1 MEVERN
7 IRIIRFITGHCTSA
21 EHLRK
26 RKKRILKMLSQQK
39 PLLMFRNY
47 KRHWERSL
55 DINLE
60 QLSHMET
67 VVIFINKSPDI
78 HINVK
83 VGFEERGE
91 VLLDVSVK

>member
-1 MEVERN
+1 
-7 IRIIRFITGHCTSA
+7 
-21 EHLRK
+21 
-26 RKKRILKMLSQQK
+26 
-39 PLLMFRNY
+39 
-47 KRHWERSL
+47 
-55 DINLE
+55 
-60 QLSHMET
+60 MET